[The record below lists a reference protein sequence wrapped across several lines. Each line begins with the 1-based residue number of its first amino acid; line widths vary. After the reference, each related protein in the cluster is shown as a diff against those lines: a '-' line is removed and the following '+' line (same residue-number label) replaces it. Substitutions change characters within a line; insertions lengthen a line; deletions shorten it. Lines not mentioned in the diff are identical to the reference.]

1 MSAYVEP
8 ERWNEKSKESA
19 ERANKLRDEIKQGTD
34 AQRYNYVFGT
44 HSKKGRAEYDA
55 INHQLNMKEAEKED
69 LEQRALDQYPKGTT
83 MGSRKSRN
91 RAEYGKPVD
100 LPDAQTGKKKG
111 GMIHSSASR
120 RADGMASKG
129 KTRGKFL

>member
-1 MSAYVEP
+1 MGQYVEP
-8 ERWNEKSKESA
+8 ERWNEKSKEAA

-55 INHQLNMKEAEKED
+55 INHLLNVKESEKED
-69 LEQRALDQYPKGTT
+69 LEQRALDQYPKGTK
-83 MGSRKSRN
+83 MGGRTSRN
-91 RAEYGKPVD
+91 RAEYGNPVD
-100 LPDAQTGKKKG
+100 LPDAETGKKKG
-111 GMIHSSASR
+111 GMIRSSASR